1 LNLEYTG
8 SDVPPDWVVAAT
20 EPRMAAEILRA
31 ALETAGIPVH
41 LMGETIGH
49 MLGLTAVELG
59 EVDVLVPSTHLREA
73 QELIRDSH
81 PMDFPEGD

>member
-1 LNLEYTG
+1 MSVEYTG

-20 EPRMAAEILRA
+20 EPRIAAEILRA

-49 MLGLTAVELG
+49 LLGLTAVELG
-59 EVDVLVPSTHLREA
+59 EVDVMVPVDRLGEA